1 MKEHL
6 MKKNKSRRSFF
17 GFFNAVNQT
26 LDNSVAFL
34 ACSLEI

>member
-6 MKKNKSRRSFF
+6 MKKIKAEDHSSAFF
-17 GFFNAVNQT
+17 SAVNQT